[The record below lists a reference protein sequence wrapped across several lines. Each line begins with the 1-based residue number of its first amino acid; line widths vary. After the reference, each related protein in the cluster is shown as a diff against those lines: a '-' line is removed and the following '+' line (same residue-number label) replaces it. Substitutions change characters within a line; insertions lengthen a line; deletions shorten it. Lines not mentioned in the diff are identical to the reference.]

1 MNRSAGI
8 VIFSLVLIFGV
19 CSLAYCQA
27 IDIAKLVDDFQNATD
42 LQKGQILKDNLGKDI
57 SAGGMISNAGEYDFF
72 DTANDFKGTYYQ
84 VMTEQQKTNKNTPY
98 QLIFLFKDKDEV
110 QDMNKGTKIQKD
122 GQIIR
127 ILDERLQISIW
138 LFCGDLS
145 EDDKALL
152 K

>member
-1 MNRSAGI
+1 MNKLTGI
-8 VIFSLVLIFGV
+8 VILSLVLIFGV

-27 IDIAKLVDDFQNATD
+27 IDIAKLVDDFQSATD
-42 LQKGQILKDNLGKDI
+42 LQKDQILKDNLGGNI
-57 SAGGMISNAGEYDFF
+57 SASGIISNAGEYDFF

-84 VMTEQQKTNKNTPY
+84 VLTEQQKTNKNTPY
-98 QLIFLFKDKDEV
+98 QLIFLFKDKNEV

-127 ILDERLQISIW
+127 ILDERLQISVW